1 MMEHA
6 QKWASMTPDQR
17 KAFALDESVQQ
28 TLEGALGDLDEF
40 EEKVARLQAKR
51 F

>member
-1 MMEHA
+1 MRA
-6 QKWASMTPDQR
+6 AFKIMTPEQR
-17 KAFALDESVQQ
+17 KAFALDEAVHQ

-40 EEKVARLQAKR
+40 EEKVDRLRAKR